1 MQINVFGKAVSWNGK
16 TFASYFTRLRNSK
29 TGEEK
34 TFNVKFRQ
42 ECGQP
47 DLKDCP
53 CIIEVPREKINLQ
66 EKIIMDKETDT
77 PIVDENGQVKISRN
91 IWVSDYQ
98 YICPFVDHSLDDYE

>member
-42 ECGQP
+42 DCDQP
-47 DLKDCP
+47 ELKNCP
-53 CIIEVPREKINLQ
+53 CIIEVPREKMNLQ
-66 EKIIMDKETDT
+66 EKIIMDKESGL
-77 PIVDENGQVKISRN
+77 PFVDENGQVKISRN
-91 IWVSDYQ
+91 IWISAWDY
-98 YICPFVDHSLDDYE
+98 IGPFIDHSLDDYE